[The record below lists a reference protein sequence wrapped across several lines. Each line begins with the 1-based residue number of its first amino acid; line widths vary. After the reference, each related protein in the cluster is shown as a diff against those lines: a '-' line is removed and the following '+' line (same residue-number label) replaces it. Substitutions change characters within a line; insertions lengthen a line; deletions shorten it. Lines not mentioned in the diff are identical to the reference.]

1 MHRVHN
7 FSAGPAAL
15 PDEVLEIAKDELMDY
30 HGQGTSIMEQSHRGD
45 AYTKVDHEAK
55 ERLDRLLELDDQFH
69 IMFLQGGASTQ
80 FMQIPFNFL
89 NKHETADYINTGV
102 WSKKA
107 IKEAKL
113 FGKVHEAYSGEN
125 EGFSRVPQD
134 SELNIGDQSRYVH
147 YTSNNTIYGT
157 QFPGEPD
164 TGGIPLICDAS
175 SDFISRPIDS
185 AKYGL
190 IYAGAQKN
198 LGPSGV
204 TVVLVRKEF
213 LQTISKTDI
222 PTILDYRTHA
232 DRIFNTPPTFAVYM
246 VNLVLKWVEEQG
258 GITHFQKL
266 NAKKAEALYREIDK
280 DSFYKGMAHKDSRSK
295 MNVTFRLPDESLE
308 ERFVKEAAENNLVAL
323 KGHRSAGGIRASIY
337 NACSLGSVE
346 ALVSFMGSF
355 RNKYG

>member
-1 MHRVHN
+1 MHRIHN

-30 HGQGTSIMEQSHRGD
+30 HGQGRSIMEQSHRGE
-45 AYTKVDHEAK
+45 AYTRVDNEAK
-55 ERLDRLLELDDQFH
+55 ERLNRILDLDDQFH

-80 FMQIPFNFL
+80 FMQVPFNFL
-89 NKHETADYINTGV
+89 EKNETADYINTGI

-113 FGKVHEAYSGEN
+113 FGNVNESYNGEK
-125 EGFSRVPQD
+125 EDFSRVPQN
-134 SELNIGDQSRYVH
+134 SELKLNEQSRYVH
-147 YTSNNTIYGT
+147 FTSNNTIYGT
-157 QFPGEPD
+157 QFSKEPK
-164 TGGIPLICDAS
+164 TNGIPLICDAS

-185 AKYGL
+185 DKYGL

-204 TVVLVRKEF
+204 TVVLVRKDF
-213 LQTISKTDI
+213 LKTISKNDI

-232 DRIFNTPPTFAVYM
+232 ERIFNTPPTFAVYM

-258 GITHFQKL
+258 GISHFKNL
-266 NAKKAEALYREIDK
+266 NAKKADLLYSEIDQ
-280 DSFYKGMAHKDSRSK
+280 DTFYKGTAQKDSRSK

-308 ERFVKEAAENNLVAL
+308 DRFIKEAADNELVAL
-323 KGHRSAGGIRASIY
+323 KGHRNAGGIRASIY
-337 NACSLGSVE
+337 NACKLESVE
-346 ALVSFMGSF
+346 ALVNFMAHF
-355 RNKYG
+355 RSKHG